1 MKYLQ
6 VPASL
11 DQKQLY
17 YSKRTSNHG
26 YSKKIPNGYY
36 LIAHELL
43 TASECK
49 RINAPAELLTPVEIK
64 KTKTYWCFG
73 ARFQCE

>member
-17 YSKRTSNHG
+17 YPKRTSNHG
-26 YSKKIPNGYY
+26 YSKKIPNGYF

-43 TASECK
+43 TVSECK

>member
-17 YSKRTSNHG
+17 YPKKTGSHG

-36 LIAHELL
+36 LIARELL

>member
-11 DQKQLY
+11 DQIQLY
-17 YSKRTSNHG
+17 HPKRTSNHG

-43 TASECK
+43 TDSECK

>member
-11 DQKQLY
+11 NQKQLY
-17 YSKRTSNHG
+17 YPKKANSRG

-36 LIAHELL
+36 LIARELL

-64 KTKTYWCFG
+64 KTQTYWCFG